1 MPSGLLPPLRL
12 PRAARLRYGRDFA
25 RLKSSGRRLVSGC
38 LILNWLAGGESTARR
53 LGVVT
58 SRKVGTAVARSRARR
73 LLREAYR
80 RHQHECPAPLDLV
93 LVARPSIAGRSL
105 AEVER
110 DFQTGLRRAG
120 LRDKHELCPNT
131 SRP

>member
-1 MPSGLLPPLRL
+1 MPAGSPLPLRL
-12 PRAARLRYGRDFA
+12 PRAARLRTGRDFT
-25 RLKSSGRRLVSGC
+25 RLKTRGRRLVSGC
-38 LILNWLAGGESTARR
+38 LILNWLGGSEGEARR

-58 SRKVGTAVARSRARR
+58 SRKVGEAVARNRARR

-80 RHQHECPAPLDLV
+80 RHQHEFPAPLDLV

-110 DFQTGLRRAG
+110 DFQTAVRRAG
-120 LRDKHELCPNT
+120 LCAQNEH
-131 SRP
+131 RPTTHHA